1 MSRYAWFACTDCQVM
16 LWLGKA
22 IHDGAESQI
31 RYFHIGA
38 SEEPPNSARPVLN
51 RALWKMLADHA
62 HHTFRVVTDQDPE
75 YKALEAYV
83 EVGGDE
89 DRDIDFE
96 TYLAGWPG

>member
-1 MSRYAWFACTDCQVM
+1 MSQYAWFACTDCQVM
-16 LWLGKA
+16 RWLGRA
-22 IHDGAESQI
+22 VRDGPDRQI

-38 SEEPPNSARPVLN
+38 SEDAPNSARPVLN

-89 DRDIDFE
+89 DRDLDFE
-96 TYLAGWPG
+96 AYREGWPG

>member
-1 MSRYAWFACTDCQVM
+1 M

-22 IHDGAESQI
+22 IHDGAESQSK
-31 RYFHIGA
+31 YFHMGT

-75 YKALEAYV
+75 YKTLEAYV

-89 DRDIDFE
+89 DRDMDFE
-96 TYLAGWPG
+96 AYLTGWPG